1 MTTRTD
7 LSTLLTYEEVAKILR
22 MHPQTLRQWVSEK
35 KFPHLKIGANVRF
48 TQAMIDGYIKTCL
61 VDPAINTPNSNL
73 FDSPNN
79 LKEGENA

>member
-22 MHPQTLRQWVSEK
+22 MHPQTLRQWVSMK

-48 TQAMIDGYIKTCL
+48 TQAMIDEYINSTL
-61 VDPAINTPNSNL
+61 VDPVINTPSSNPVDYSN
-73 FDSPNN
+73 DS
-79 LKEGENA
+79 KEEENA